1 MKRKGKK
8 RCPFLE
14 VIEMAYCREAAIKK
28 PIPLKALSPSPCILP
43 SFSSCPFF
51 KEAMERMYFDE
62 IEGFK
67 FQKTYLYH
75 PSHLWF
81 KKEKEGYLIGLD
93 DFAVKIIA
101 PVRKVHL
108 PKAGMRVEEGGEL
121 ISITSGY
128 DKKASIMAPFSGIV
142 KKKNK
147 RLEKKPQLIEESP
160 YEEGWLLHF
169 IPEEEKGLF
178 SSGLGEWI
186 RKEWEEVRS
195 IAGEKSLM
203 TLPDGGRI
211 KLCLSETLTKD
222 EWEKITGLIFKKE
235 RR

>member
-1 MKRKGKK
+1 MKKKGKK

-14 VIEMAYCREAAIKK
+14 VIEMAYCREAGIKK
-28 PIPLKALSPSPCILP
+28 PIPLKALHPSPCISS
-43 SFSSCPFF
+43 SFPSCPFF
-51 KEAMERMYFDE
+51 REAMERMYFDE

-75 PSHLWF
+75 PSHIWF
-81 KKEKEGYLIGLD
+81 KKEEDGYLIGLD
-93 DFAVKIIA
+93 DFAVKTIG
-101 PVRKVHL
+101 PVRKINL
-108 PKAGMRVEEGGEL
+108 PKAGTRIEEGGEL

-128 DKKASIMAPFSGIV
+128 DKKTSVMAPFSGTV
-142 KKKNK
+142 KKVNSKLRRN
-147 RLEKKPQLIEESP
+147 PHLIEESP

-178 SSGLGEWI
+178 GSGLQEWI
-186 RKEWEEVRS
+186 RKEWEEIRS
-195 IAGEKSLM
+195 IVGEKNLM
-203 TLPDGGRI
+203 TSPDGGRVRPS
-211 KLCLSETLTKD
+211 LSEILTKD